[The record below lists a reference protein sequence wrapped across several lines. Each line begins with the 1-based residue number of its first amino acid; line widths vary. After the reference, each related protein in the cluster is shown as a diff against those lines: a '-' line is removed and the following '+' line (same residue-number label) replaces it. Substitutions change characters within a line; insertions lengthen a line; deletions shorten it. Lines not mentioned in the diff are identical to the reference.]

1 MQWSSSSSS
10 SSKMQMKTQ
19 MQTGISCASRDVHQ
33 VQVSHNNI
41 PQAKGDF
48 RSVLFCS
55 VLNEETDCHL
65 YSALHPN
72 RCMIRRN
79 DCDTVPH
86 SDNAVVMQHTK
97 SVPIHIRTSIP
108 VTFRT
113 FLNNAGTT
121 TTTHDVHRIESNRIE
136 SVCETPN
143 ESTPQLFCRNTT
155 SPSCSTAA
163 HPTHTHIYPLPSA

>member
-1 MQWSSSSSS
+1 MQWSS

-121 TTTHDVHRIESNRIE
+121 TTTRDVHRIESNQ
-136 SVCETPN
+136 SAKHQTKAHPNYSAETPQVLRVVQPP
-143 ESTPQLFCRNTT
+143 TQ
-155 SPSCSTAA
+155 
-163 HPTHTHIYPLPSA
+163 HTHTHIPTSLRLA